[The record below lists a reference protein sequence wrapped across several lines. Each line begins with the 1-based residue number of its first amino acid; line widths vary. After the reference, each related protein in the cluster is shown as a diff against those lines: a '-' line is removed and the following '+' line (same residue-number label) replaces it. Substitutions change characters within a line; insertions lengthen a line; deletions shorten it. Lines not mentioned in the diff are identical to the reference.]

1 MCAFCPP
8 VDLLT
13 KTTVLSK
20 HNEQKMLMLAALT
33 ASVINVAPAHAS
45 AKNEKSI
52 IS

>member
-20 HNEQKMLMLAALT
+20 HNEQK
-33 ASVINVAPAHAS
+33 NVDVGCFNS
-45 AKNEKSI
+45 QCD
-52 IS
+52 